1 MEPSLSRGDGD
12 PIAEKG
18 LTFGGS
24 VAISSKN
31 RRERQVNVGKGEFQ
45 AENLKKQIL
54 ILFLNKNL
62 YSAHTT
68 DPVLSN
74 LQI

>member
-1 MEPSLSRGDGD
+1 MQERLLNRLAWEGTFQD

-18 LTFGGS
+18 LAFGGS

-54 ILFLNKNL
+54 ISF
-62 YSAHTT
+62 YF
-68 DPVLSN
+68 
-74 LQI
+74 